1 MIEAL
6 LKLQK
11 LNVEIDHIRSDAQ
24 VFPDRLSEVQKTYDT
39 KKKKFDD
46 SKNRLAATKAELADF
61 QNTLSLEEQR
71 LGKSK
76 KKLNELSKSYEFQ
89 AMKKEIESTER
100 SNIELATK
108 ITEKTAEI
116 EKNQTEF
123 NAIEADF
130 KIAEDALNSVKGEA
144 EVKLSEFNGVLNQK
158 LAEAK
163 TLEADCDKQLLSKY
177 NMIRTRKYQ
186 DAIVGVISGACQ
198 GCFMNV
204 PPQMA
209 NQMQR
214 SKLIIETCP
223 NCQRLIFWNEAAK

>member
-1 MIEAL
+1 MIQAL

-186 DAIVGVISGACQ
+186 DAIVDVISGACQ

-214 SKLIIETCP
+214 NKLTIETCP
-223 NCQRLIFWNEAAK
+223 KLPTIDFLE